1 MKREQAREI
10 GLFFLLGFMEER
22 VALSAA
28 SRAIAQLKAEFS
40 EISRKDR
47 EHQPVAVDAII
58 RVCRESWKI
67 HRKQIPR
74 NQANLPPSKD
84 SRTWIIPANIDLG
97 VWTRYQRDAP
107 DEDIMT
113 VLFSLV
119 LGISDSDLAMG
130 FQTSTGTIRYRLGKG
145 VRQLG
150 LIACGAGATAAPSV
164 SART

>member
-10 GLFFLLGFMEER
+10 GLFFLLGLMEER

-40 EISRKDR
+40 ELSRKDR
-47 EHQPVAVDAII
+47 EREAVSVDAVIK
-58 RVCRESWKI
+58 VCRTSWKT

-74 NQANLPPSKD
+74 NKVSIAPAEAWKIPDGVDLAV
-84 SRTWIIPANIDLG
+84 WI
-97 VWTRYQRDAP
+97 RYQKDAP
-107 DEDIMT
+107 DDDIMA

-119 LGISDSDLAMG
+119 LGISDEDLAEG
-130 FQTSTGTIRYRLGKG
+130 FQTSVGTIRYRLGKG

-150 LIACGAGATAAPSV
+150 LVARGARP
-164 SART
+164 

>member
-1 MKREQAREI
+1 MYRLNREQAREI

-22 VALSAA
+22 IALSAA

-47 EHQPVAVDAII
+47 EPGAVAIGAVI
-58 RVCRESWKI
+58 RVCRESWKVY
-67 HRKQIPR
+67 RKQIPR
-74 NQANLPPSKD
+74 NQASNPPEN
-84 SRTWIIPANIDLG
+84 TWIIPEHVDLTT
-97 VWTRYQRDAP
+97 WARYQKDAP

-119 LGISDSDLAMG
+119 LGVRDEDLAEG
-130 FQTSTGTIRYRLGKG
+130 FQTSMGTIRYRLGKG

-150 LIACGAGATAAPSV
+150 LIARGPAKGM
-164 SART
+164 SASGGRT